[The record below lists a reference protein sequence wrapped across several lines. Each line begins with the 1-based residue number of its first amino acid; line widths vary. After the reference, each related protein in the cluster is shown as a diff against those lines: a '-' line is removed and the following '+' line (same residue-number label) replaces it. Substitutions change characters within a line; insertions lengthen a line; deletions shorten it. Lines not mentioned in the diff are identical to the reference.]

1 MQIIAWGDFVQR
13 GLGEERKYAVTIGV
27 FDGVHRGHRALIG
40 KIQGKGKSL
49 VVSFTRHPQRFLHP
63 EREML
68 DIIGLDEK
76 ISIFEGLGVDA
87 LVLIDF
93 SLDFCRMDGG
103 AFIKTL
109 AQNAGMAYLAIG
121 RDFKCG
127 YRGSLDAARIKALCE
142 TLGVEC
148 EIVQPVMDAGL
159 PVSSSRIRAALAAGD
174 RETAE
179 RLLGRRRRQWRF
191 QPSV

>member
-1 MQIIAWGDFVQR
+1 VGQ
-13 GLGEERKYAVTIGV
+13 ERKSAVTIGV

-40 KIQGKGKSL
+40 KIQGKGGIKSL
-49 VVSFTRHPQRFLHP
+49 VVSFKQNPRRFLHP
-63 EREML
+63 ERETL

-93 SLDFCRMDGG
+93 SLDFCRIDGG
-103 AFIKTL
+103 DFIETL
-109 AQNAGMAYLAIG
+109 WKNAGMAYLAIG

-127 YRGSLDAARIKALCE
+127 YRGSLDAGRIKALCE

-148 EIVQPVMDAGL
+148 EIVQPVMDGGL
-159 PVSSSRIRAALAAGD
+159 PVSSSRIRAALASGD

-179 RLLGRRRRQWRF
+179 RLLGRRHRRF
-191 QPSV
+191 LPSV